1 MPDKELIL
9 QNDVYL
15 ILGRLEGKLDS
26 VMTIIEKQW
35 DSIEKHDKRLKR
47 LERDKS
53 LVYGAAAVLG
63 LLGSLVIWVISH
75 FMRST

>member
-26 VMTIIEKQW
+26 VMTITEKQW
-35 DSIEKHDKRLKR
+35 DSIDQHDRRLKR